1 MELERAGRAAEIP
14 TVIDHEALR
23 HCRQPIIGH
32 DSGGRELL
40 AKCTLTV
47 RHGDV
52 FRHELAGA
60 GGWGDPFARDPE
72 HVLRDVLEE
81 KISVGYA
88 RREYAVAIDER
99 TATIVPEE
107 TAQLRAAARGS
118 LREAVRRRVGLRL
131 QCLTNSRSCP
141 VLTASR
147 FSS

>member
-1 MELERAGRAAEIP
+1 MAYGLAGGRPGTPSRNVLNPGPE
-14 TVIDHEALR
+14 
-23 HCRQPIIGH
+23 
-32 DSGGRELL
+32 GRELP

-47 RHGDV
+47 RHADV

-60 GGWGDPFARDPE
+60 GGWGDPSARDPE

-107 TAQLRAAARGS
+107 TAQLRAAVRAS
-118 LREAVRRRVGLRL
+118 LERL
-131 QCLTNSRSCP
+131 S
-141 VLTASR
+141 VDA
-147 FSS
+147 